1 MNADTTG
8 GSGAGH
14 FVTLGA
20 EADDS
25 TSTIRFAGQNKFQWY
40 FWGNDLRFDA
50 PGTIGQWVHIVGTY
64 DGGND
69 SGVSVGN
76 FGVSRKI
83 FINTEE
89 RTVIDNVSGSAGSY
103 PLNLT
108 TTSTPFRI
116 GTQLS
121 GGGGFDGKIA
131 NVRVFSKKLSIEQI
145 RELYEYDAPRF
156 GHRQNLVA
164 LHKGCLGVGVAH
176 PTSRFEVAGADGLQ
190 EYPPKAMTDFE
201 TYMEGHGVFRASA
214 STFAS
219 SSYQTHYAFDYNTS
233 TAWLSLPVYD
243 GTDGSYLGSVV
254 TGNVD
259 GSGTLT
265 GEWIQIELPHK
276 TFISRS
282 TWLPNTITRGPKTGS
297 IIGSNDGST
306 WYTIT
311 SFSGKT
317 YASSVETE
325 LLNATASTA
334 YIYFRIVGTTI
345 DSGARLEGKS
355 WRLFGT
361 PAPSTL
367 EDGHLTL
374 GKALTLPRVS
384 GHPAGAETPRAESLV
399 VHYDTTVDSVVSGS
413 TVVDISGTGNNG
425 TLNGATYDS
434 TNRCLHGDGPSVGDY
449 TATPIIL
456 TGGAMSLSIGMWF
469 RPETLPPSGSNYRI
483 LSLVGT
489 KSIGQAFIVSYSTAH
504 LVQDWYGR

>member
-1 MNADTTG
+1 
-8 GSGAGH
+8 
-14 FVTLGA
+14 
-20 EADDS
+20 
-25 TSTIRFAGQNKFQWY
+25 
-40 FWGNDLRFDA
+40 
-50 PGTIGQWVHIVGTY
+50 
-64 DGGND
+64 
-69 SGVSVGN
+69 
-76 FGVSRKI
+76 
-83 FINTEE
+83 
-89 RTVIDNVSGSAGSY
+89 
-103 PLNLT
+103 
-108 TTSTPFRI
+108 
-116 GTQLS
+116 
-121 GGGGFDGKIA
+121 
-131 NVRVFSKKLSIEQI
+131 
-145 RELYEYDAPRF
+145 
-156 GHRQNLVA
+156 
-164 LHKGCLGVGVAH
+164 
-176 PTSRFEVAGADGLQ
+176 
-190 EYPPKAMTDFE
+190 MTDFE

-311 SFSGKT
+311 SFSSKT

-334 YIYFRIVGTTI
+334 YKYFRIVGTTI

-361 PAPSTL
+361 PAPSSL

-413 TVVDISGTGNNG
+413 TVVDISGNGRNVTLTNGAAYSSTDRALTFDGVDDYVSG
-425 TLNGATYDS
+425 TLNNPSGAWVHSVSYWLKPDADTLDDSDNHYAFNIGAVSSTKMSGGGVSNRSPSSIFYASVLVASDYTFIQDAWTHIVIEYTGGYHTS
-434 TNRCLHGDGPSVGDY
+434 TNVNFYINGDAYNGSFS
-449 TATPIIL
+449 T
-456 TGGAMSLSIGMWF
+456 
-469 RPETLPPSGSNYRI
+469 SGSNPG
-483 LSLVGT
+483 GT
-489 KSIGQAFIVSYSTAH
+489 ALDLNANTPLTLGYNS
-504 LVQDWYGR
+504 